1 MKINTTLQD
10 ILRKPILHFQHL
22 IMAKFINTKKAVSEL
37 EDLIR
42 NAGERLILVSPYL
55 KLSKDFKELLTYRN
69 SKDKI
74 TTIIFG
80 KQELNPDEMNFLL
93 GLRFVNLKYNESLH
107 AKCYLSDDKMI
118 ITSLNLYEF
127 SMVNNKEMGVLIN
140 KNDDADK
147 QLFEDALKEVDYIK
161 ETSQKFELIVTK
173 PFVPKQ
179 NEQKL
184 GKEKSTQ
191 SGFGK
196 KKGFCIRTGI
206 EIPFNIE
213 RPLSYEAYKKWNEY
227 ADADY
232 PEKFCHF
239 TGETSKGE
247 TSVNRPVLKKNWKK
261 AQEVFDL

>member
-1 MKINTTLQD
+1 L
-10 ILRKPILHFQHL
+10 
-22 IMAKFINTKKAVSEL
+22 V
-37 EDLIR
+37 
-42 NAGERLILVSPYL
+42 LVSPYL
-55 KLSKDFKELLTYRN
+55 KISKDFKELLTYRN

-127 SMVNNKEMGVLIN
+127 SMANNKEMGVLID
-140 KNDDADK
+140 KNDETDK

-161 ETSQKFELIVTK
+161 ETSQKFELNVVK
-173 PFVPKQ
+173 PTAPKQ
-179 NEQKL
+179 NDQKTT
-184 GKEKSTQ
+184 KEKTIS
-191 SGFGK
+191 SGSGK

-213 RPLSYEAYKKWNEY
+213 KPLSYDAFKKWNEY
-227 ADADY
+227 ADGDY
-232 PEKFCHF
+232 AEKFCHF
-239 TGETSKGE
+239 SGEPSHCE
-247 TSVNRPVLKKNWKK
+247 TTVNRPILKKNWKK